1 MKKSMNKNAGFVLAI
16 CIAMMISGCA
26 GYNITKDGDGKG
38 YDVYKP
44 EPYLMITPGEK
55 GQKGDIV
62 WLPNYKERY
71 RIDTW
76 NFLGKADFQFD
87 IADGWKLTKI
97 SDKGDNTA
105 IASKLMDIIQK
116 STKPETI
123 SLTGNVELFRLLYKD
138 GVVSGMQQIEVEEVK
153 EVD

>member
-1 MKKSMNKNAGFVLAI
+1 MTRLMNKNVCCVLTI
-16 CIAMMISGCA
+16 CIAVMVSGCA
-26 GYNITKDGDGKG
+26 GYNITKDGMGKG

-44 EPYLMITPGEK
+44 EPYLMITPGETGPK
-55 GQKGDIV
+55 GEIV
-62 WLPNYKERY
+62 WFPNYKERY

-87 IADGWKLTKI
+87 ISDGWKLTKI

-123 SLTGNVELFRLLYKD
+123 SLTSNVQLFRLLYKD
-138 GVVSGMQQIEVEEVK
+138 GVISGMRMIMK
-153 EVD
+153 MACT